1 VSNLS
6 SFVPDFIQRLDG
18 PLHLRFYM
26 QPLMAGL
33 LAVRDGM
40 RDARDGRGAYLWTVL
55 TDSSQRRYLIEDGW
69 KGISKVF
76 LLACLL
82 DAIYE
87 WIVWRSLRP
96 LQMLLVAALLSVIPY
111 SLLRGPINRL
121 LHVQE
126 TRDSHR

>member
-1 VSNLS
+1 M
-6 SFVPDFIQRLDG
+6 QRLDG
-18 PLHLRFYM
+18 PLHLRFYL
-26 QPLMAGL
+26 QPLMAVL
-33 LAVRDGM
+33 LAVRDGI
-40 RDARDGRGAYLWTVL
+40 RDAREGRSAYLWTVL
-55 TDSSQRRYLIEDGW
+55 TDSSQRRYLLEDGW

-121 LHVQE
+121 MHRLPSRE
-126 TRDSHR
+126 SHG